1 MDNCYYRIWQSPFF
15 FPSTFYASWVGLQ
28 PPPTRRKKKLHCIYM
43 MIMMMTMK
51 EAVGVDE
58 RKQKQKKTKNQKH
71 FGQKLLF
78 MLWCCEWEESLM
90 QKNPI
95 PKEWGSVFPP
105 TTTIN
110 FFPRW
115 LFLHANT
122 SFTSKESLE
131 SLQSHSFFLFPLL
144 LASSQLFVQLS
155 YS

>member
-1 MDNCYYRIWQSPFF
+1 MTKPLFFSIYFLCQLSGASTSP
-15 FPSTFYASWVGLQ
+15 Y
-28 PPPTRRKKKLHCIYM
+28 KKKEKVALHIYDDNDDD
-43 MIMMMTMK
+43 
-51 EAVGVDE
+51 DE
-58 RKQKQKKTKNQKH
+58 RSCGCGWEKTKTKKTKNQKH